1 MVDYI
6 FNDGQGHFIPI
17 RTDAVNTGTNNFT
30 IVSHPGPI
38 APNSPLDLLPTSI
51 RILFGR
57 FLDKLATTKKDMIA
71 LAVTVGMNL
80 VCIEIGGPSN
90 AAAPVILSSQT
101 LGTPGSFVAA
111 TGSGAAGT
119 LALTWAAVTNA
130 NNYILDRAT
139 NVGFTTGV
147 TLGVYNGPLLLFGDS
162 GLTPSTAYFYRL
174 RAQGTNYTDSAF
186 ATATATS
193 HA

>member
-6 FNDGQGHFIPI
+6 FSDGAGHVVSV
-17 RTDAVNTGTNNFT
+17 RTDAVNTAINNFT
-30 IVSHPGPI
+30 LLHNNGLP
-38 APNSPLDLLPTSI
+38 APNGSFDGLPASLQA
-51 RILFGR
+51 LFGR
-57 FLDKLATTKKDMIA
+57 GLAKLATTKKDMIA
-71 LAVTVGMNL
+71 LAVQVGMNL
-80 VCIEIGGPSN
+80 IAIEIGGPTNS
-90 AAAPVILSSQT
+90 APVIVSSQT
-101 LGTPGSFVAA
+101 LATPGSFVAA

-130 NNYILDRAT
+130 TNYVLDRAT

-147 TLGVYNGPLLLFGDS
+147 TLAVYSGALLAFNDS
-162 GLTPSTAYFYRL
+162 GLTPATAYFYRL
-174 RAQGTNYTDSAF
+174 RAQGTNYTDSAY